1 MREFNTFGPVNPQE
15 HYHVDRVAV
24 KAALRAKVE
33 KGRYIT
39 LNAGRQTGK
48 TTLFREMIGELE
60 STGGYL
66 GILLNFERLGS
77 YTPEVFY
84 EELEILLKEWR
95 AQEKLTLPDPSP
107 MRRNADFGRWLQKI
121 ATGTEKRCVLI
132 IDEFDT
138 LPIEIAVPLLSQL
151 REMYLQRSASAAKII
166 YSVIL
171 VGVRTIPSLLG
182 GTQSPFNIADQFTVP
197 YFTPTE
203 VADLLRQH
211 TAETGQPFDQA
222 VIDGIIHETE
232 GQPFLVNRLGQLL
245 TQELIPD
252 STQPI
257 TAHELAFALAR
268 LVNENNT
275 HFASIRSKAALHKDA
290 VLTALFN
297 PARYY
302 DFQDEVTQDL
312 VMYGVFRVL
321 RDEQGLDYARM
332 ANPIYRKM
340 LVKAFAPS
348 HDLIRRATNGGLQ
361 HRYLVDGQLN
371 FDGLLDHFK
380 AFMEEHGVRLMQSEK
395 TLRPLEISGQYLLLS
410 YLTAA
415 LQTIGG
421 HVTIESVSSAGEI
434 DLLAFYRGQRFI
446 IETKIWYGMARY
458 EQGRA
463 QLVSYLKAAG
473 LEKGYLVIF
482 DERLAANPLVAEA
495 GMPFELTVDG
505 KTLRIYLIGV
515 TTNTL

>member
-1 MREFNTFGPVNPQE
+1 MREFNTFGPVNPQQ

-48 TTLFREMIGELE
+48 TTLFREIIAVLE
-60 STGGYL
+60 STGTYL
-66 GILLNFERLGS
+66 GLLLNFERLGS
-77 YTPEVFY
+77 YTSDVFY
-84 EELEILLKEWR
+84 EELEILLNEWR
-95 AQEKLTLPDPSP
+95 TREKLTLPDPHP
-107 MRRNADFGRWLQKI
+107 MRRHADFGRWLQKVV
-121 ATGTEKRCVLI
+121 TGTDKRCVLI
-132 IDEFDT
+132 IDEFDA
-138 LPIEIAVPLLSQL
+138 LSIEIAIPILSEL
-151 REMYLQRSASAAKII
+151 RAMYLQRDDPMVQILH
-166 YSVIL
+166 SVIL

-197 YFTPTE
+197 YFTTAE
-203 VADLLRQH
+203 IADLLRQH

-222 VIDGIIHETE
+222 VIAGIISETE

-245 TQELIPD
+245 TQDLVPD
-252 STQPI
+252 RAQSIAP
-257 TAHELAFALAR
+257 ADLDYALAR

-275 HFASIRSKAALHKDA
+275 HFASIRSKATMHKDA

-321 RDEQGLDYARM
+321 RDEQGIDYARI
-332 ANPIYRKM
+332 ANPIYRKV

-348 HDLIRRATNGGLQ
+348 HDLIRRATNGGFQ
-361 HRYLVDGQLN
+361 HRYLVDGLLH
-371 FDGLLDHFK
+371 FDLLLDHFK
-380 AFMEEHGVRLMQSEK
+380 AFMEEHGVRLLQSEK

-421 HVTIESVSSAGEI
+421 HVTIESMSSGGEI

-446 IETKIWYGMARY
+446 IETKIWYGDARY
-458 EQGRA
+458 EQAKA
-463 QLVSYLKAAG
+463 QLLTYLRAAN
-473 LEKGYLVIF
+473 LDKGYLIIF
-482 DERLAANPLVAEA
+482 DERMETNTLLAAA
-495 GMPFELTVDG
+495 GDRFTLTLEG
-505 KTLRIYLIGV
+505 KTLCVYLIGV
-515 TTNTL
+515 TV

>member
-1 MREFNTFGPVNPQE
+1 MREFNTFGPVNPQQ

-48 TTLFREMIGELE
+48 TTLFREIIADLE
-60 STGGYL
+60 VTSDYF
-66 GILLNFERLGS
+66 GILLNFEQLSNFTPARFYERLG
-77 YTPEVFY
+77 
-84 EELEILLKEWR
+84 EILREW
-95 AQEKLTLPDPSP
+95 QERYANGGPTPTP
-107 MRRNADFGRWLQKI
+107 MRDQGDLIDWLEATAAYLQKH
-121 ATGTEKRCVLI
+121 CVLI
-132 IDEFDT
+132 VDEFDSVAV
-138 LPIEIAVPLLSQL
+138 EIAVPILSQL
-151 REMYLQRSASAAKII
+151 RGMYLQRDDPAVRILH
-166 YSVIL
+166 SVIL

-197 YFTPTE
+197 YFTTAE
-203 VADLLRQH
+203 IADLLQQH

-222 VIDGIIHETE
+222 AVAGIINETE

-245 TQELIPD
+245 TQDLVPD
-252 STQPI
+252 RARSIAP
-257 TAHELAFALAR
+257 ADLDYALAR

-275 HFASIRSKAALHKDA
+275 HFASIRSKATMHKDA

-321 RDEQGLDYARM
+321 RDEQGIDYARI

-348 HDLIRRATNGGLQ
+348 HDLIRRATNGGFQ
-361 HRYLVDGQLN
+361 HRYLVDGLLH
-371 FDGLLDHFK
+371 FDLLLDHFK
-380 AFMEEHGVRLMQSEK
+380 AFMEEHGVRLLQSEK

-421 HVTIESVSSAGEI
+421 HVTIESMSSGGEI

-446 IETKIWYGMARY
+446 IETKIWYGDARY
-458 EQGRA
+458 EQAKA
-463 QLVSYLKAAG
+463 QLLTYLRAAN
-473 LEKGYLVIF
+473 LDKGYLIIF
-482 DERLAANPLVAEA
+482 DERMETNTLLAAA
-495 GMPFELTVDG
+495 GDRFTLTLEG
-505 KTLRIYLIGV
+505 KTLCVYLIGV
-515 TTNTL
+515 TV